1 MPVPSEANRLKL
13 PPSETAKF
21 TLALALLLYRA
32 ASKEAAAP
40 NTQKLSTVVFQT
52 PPLSLRRS
60 SSLVTVRLPLPAKRF
75 TAKVASNDPSAVRI
89 LSPPPTRSLN
99 LPLKIKARLGG
110 MTPAPLRGRD
120 ASPPPVRFTLPK
132 NVSAE
137 VGLNRTVIV

>member
-21 TLALALLLYRA
+21 TLALELLLYRG

-52 PPLSLRRS
+52 PPLLLRS

-75 TAKVASNDPSAVRI
+75 TAKVASNDPSGVSA

-99 LPLKIKARLGG
+99 RPTKLNAILADGGTGTVALAVAVLPSTKVAVRL
-110 MTPAPLRGRD
+110 
-120 ASPPPVRFTLPK
+120 
-132 NVSAE
+132 N
-137 VGLNRTVIV
+137 